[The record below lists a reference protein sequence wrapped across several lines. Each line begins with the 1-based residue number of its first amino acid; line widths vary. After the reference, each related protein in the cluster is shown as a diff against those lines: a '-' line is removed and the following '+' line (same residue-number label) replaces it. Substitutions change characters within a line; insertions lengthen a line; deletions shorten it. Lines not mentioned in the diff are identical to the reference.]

1 VLQDLLS
8 SEVQKF
14 IRDHE
19 NDDERKLVLKQKEIS
34 GIATGRIAEQ
44 IAARRKAKEKL
55 PTFYNTIDIIYPPTA
70 NLEQSS
76 SEQTAKFKSD
86 IIASFLHVPHMGDRP
101 KPRFRQGVGADLT
114 AGFGI
119 DTYFLS
125 NNFSDFDYVEPNTNL
140 LEIARHNHNRLNAN
154 NISYH
159 NTNAENFLNTLDR
172 KVDLIFI
179 DPSRRTENKKVFT
192 LKDSEPDI
200 VSLQSKVYEKSDLLL
215 IKASP
220 LLDIKLALK
229 ELSFVSNVFVV
240 AVENE
245 VKELL
250 FLGKEGF
257 NDEPKITAV
266 NLSARHGD
274 ASFDFSLTE
283 ENALDVK
290 FHDPLEYLY
299 EPNAAILKAGAF
311 KTVAV
316 RFNINKIQS
325 STHFYTSDNLI
336 ANFPGRVFKIQAR
349 VKPDPKE
356 LQQFFPDG
364 KANVTTRNYP
374 LSVEDLK
381 KKTKLKDGGEKFLI
395 GFSGVKEKFL
405 VVATRVDKS

>member
-1 VLQDLLS
+1 MLQDLLLP
-8 SEVQKF
+8 EVQKF

-19 NDDERKLVLKQKEIS
+19 NDDERKLVLKQKEIL
-34 GIATGRIAEQ
+34 GIASNRIAGQ

-55 PTFYNTIDIIYPPTA
+55 PTYYNTQDIIYPPA
-70 NLEQSS
+70 LNLEQSS
-76 SEQTAKFKSD
+76 SEQTAKFKSE
-86 IIASFLHVPHMGDRP
+86 IIGSLLNVPRTGDRL
-101 KPRFRQGVGADLT
+101 KQSFRQGVDLT
-114 AGFGI
+114 GGLGI
-119 DTYFLS
+119 DTHFLS
-125 NNFSDFDYVEPNTNL
+125 TLFSGFHYVEPSTDL
-140 LEIARHNHNRLNAN
+140 LEVARHNHDRLKAI
-154 NISYH
+154 NIFYH
-159 NTNAENFLNTLDR
+159 NTTAENFLNELDQ

-179 DPSRRTENKKVFT
+179 DPSRRAENKKVFT

-200 VSLQSKVYEKSDLLL
+200 VSLQSIVFEKSDHLL

-229 ELSFVSNVFVV
+229 ELSFVSNIFVV

-250 FLGKEGF
+250 FFSERGF
-257 NDEPKITAV
+257 NKEPKVTAV
-266 NLSARHGD
+266 NLSQRHGD
-274 ASFDFSLTE
+274 ESFDFLLSE
-283 ENALDVK
+283 ENALDVN
-290 FHDPLEYLY
+290 FHDPLAYLY

-311 KTVAV
+311 KTVAQ

-336 ANFPGRVFKIQAR
+336 ENFPGRVFKIQSR

-356 LQQFFPDG
+356 LLQFFPDG

-374 LSVEDLK
+374 LSVEELK
-381 KKTKLKDGGEKFLI
+381 KKTKLKDGGENFLI

-405 VVATRVDKS
+405 VVATKVGKS

>member
-1 VLQDLLS
+1 MLQDLLLP
-8 SEVQKF
+8 EVQKF

-19 NDDERKLVLKQKEIS
+19 NDDERKLVLKQKKIL
-34 GIATGRIAEQ
+34 GIATSRIAGQ

-55 PTFYNTIDIIYPPTA
+55 PTYYNTQDIIYPPAT

-86 IIASFLHVPHMGDRP
+86 IIGSLLNVPRMGDRL
-101 KPRFRQGVGADLT
+101 KPRFSQGADLT
-114 AGFGI
+114 GGLGI
-119 DTYFLS
+119 DTHFLS
-125 NNFSDFDYVEPNTNL
+125 KLFSHFDYVEPNAGL
-140 LEIARHNHNRLNAN
+140 LEIARHNHDRLKAI
-154 NISYH
+154 NIFYH
-159 NTNAENFLNTLDR
+159 NTTAENFLNALDQ

-179 DPSRRTENKKVFT
+179 DPSRRAENKKVFT

-200 VSLQSKVYEKSDLLL
+200 VSLQSKVFEKSDHLL

-240 AVENE
+240 SVENE

-250 FLGKEGF
+250 FLSEKGF
-257 NDEPKITAV
+257 NNEPKVTSV
-266 NLSARHGD
+266 NLSQRHGD
-274 ASFDFSLTE
+274 ESFDFLLSE
-283 ENALDVK
+283 ENTLDVK
-290 FHDPLEYLY
+290 FHDPLAYLY

-311 KTVAV
+311 KTIAE

-325 STHFYTSDNLI
+325 STHFYTSDNLVE
-336 ANFPGRVFKIQAR
+336 NFPGRVFKIQGR

-356 LQQFFPDG
+356 LLQFFPDG

-374 LSVEDLK
+374 LSVEELK
-381 KKTKLKDGGEKFLI
+381 KKTKLKDGGENFLI

-405 VVATRVDKS
+405 VVATKVGKS